1 MPYICYVDEA
11 GCATPLPASSRTDIQ
26 PLLVIGALLVP
37 QDKVGELTRQFLN
50 LKRRYFPGHFNSAHY
65 LDDIRDEIKG
75 SDIRS
80 TIRKKGRR
88 ASAQLKFADEVLG
101 LLDELGAKLIAS
113 IWVKGLG
120 KPFKDKQV
128 YTASVQAICRH
139 FQWWLSQQKDTGIVI
154 ADFRTTQLNDR
165 VAHSIFT
172 QKYRAKGDPF
182 ANILEL
188 PSFGISNNHAGLQIT
203 DLLCTTLLYPIAS
216 ATYCKGHIIGVH
228 VNKHDSFIKSRYM
241 KRIKQLQFKSNNG
254 VRDTWT
260 IWVGDEI
267 NQRPSRE
274 LFQLAAVPIV
284 GTVIENAETA
294 SATVRTEDAPTA

>member
-26 PLLVIGALLVP
+26 PLLVIAALIVP
-37 QDKVGELTRQFLN
+37 QNKVGEMTRQFLN
-50 LKRRYFPGHFNSAHY
+50 LKRRFFPGHFNSAHY

-75 SDIRS
+75 SDLRS
-80 TIRKKGRR
+80 TIRKKGQR
-88 ASAQLKFADEVLG
+88 AAAQLKFADEVLA
-101 LLDELGAKLIAS
+101 LLNTISAKLIAS

-128 YTASVQAICRH
+128 YSASVQAICGH
-139 FQWWLSQQKDTGIVI
+139 FQWWLAQKADTGVVI

-188 PSFGISNNHAGLQIT
+188 PSFGVSNNHAGLQIT
-203 DLLCTTLLYPIAS
+203 DLLCTTLLYPLAS
-216 ATYCKGHIIGVH
+216 TTYCKGHIIGVH
-228 VNKHDSFIKSRYM
+228 VNRHDAFIKRRYM
-241 KRIKQLQFKSNNG
+241 KRIKQLQFKSSNDA
-254 VRDTWT
+254 REAWT
-260 IWVGDEI
+260 IWVGDDLK
-267 NQRPSRE
+267 RRGSRE
-274 LFQLAAVPIV
+274 LFHLPGSSVQLLGERIAL
-284 GTVIENAETA
+284 
-294 SATVRTEDAPTA
+294 D